1 VEKKHDFD
9 FWSYAFGA
17 ANGTRE
23 ILKVIRQDEL
33 PVCKH
38 CGSRQYVVR
47 YGKYSS
53 VQRWWCKKCKRKFID
68 NTALSGMKTPIEQV
82 ASALNMYYE
91 GMSLNAI
98 RRHLEQMHRNY
109 PSDSTVYEW
118 ISRFTKQAVKQVK
131 EYTPEVGDVWVADE
145 TVLKIGGQNVWF
157 WDLIDS
163 KTRYLLASHLS
174 TKRTTRDARVLTARA
189 AQKAGK
195 PPKVIITD
203 KLAAYIDGIELNFGA
218 DTIHIPAKDLRATP
232 GTQLIERFHSTL
244 KARTKVMRGLKNI
257 QSAKLL
263 TDGWLVHYNY
273 LRPHEA
279 LGNKTPAQKAGL
291 KYPFKNW
298 MDIVKTKE
306 TATII
311 SKPSKLISTETPEIT
326 PVKRL
331 GISPKPPRI
340 SRDIGRLI

>member
-1 VEKKHDFD
+1 
-9 FWSYAFGA
+9 
-17 ANGTRE
+17 
-23 ILKVIRQDEL
+23 
-33 PVCKH
+33 
-38 CGSRQYVVR
+38 
-47 YGKYSS
+47 
-53 VQRWWCKKCKRKFID
+53 
-68 NTALSGMKTPIEQV
+68 MKTPIEQV